1 MELRRVEVAWR
12 AFWMRSIAALL
23 PGPAISAPP
32 DWDSRPMRLLYL
44 RYERIGDVIMATA
57 PIRVI
62 KQAHPSLVIDVLV
75 TTAAA
80 PVLENNP
87 HIGEVLFLDRKA
99 RGGYLRALREVASRG
114 YDVVV
119 DGRLNNPPIFT
130 SAPMIMAA
138 ARAPY
143 RIGTGGGRADL
154 VYNIS
159 IPHYDK
165 RTHYMEASKT
175 IAVPFGVQPSSVDWR
190 PEIFLTA
197 AERAAANA
205 RWDPQEKRRLLVN
218 LSTSEAKRRWPDE
231 KFIAA
236 LRFVRERDPALDIG
250 IMALPI
256 EWESVQRIA
265 AAVGARAM
273 RTPLLRDAL
282 AFVGTTDLVF
292 TPDTGIS
299 HAASAF
305 NRPSVVFLPADY
317 YPYAPYD
324 TPGELVF
331 WPSATIGSLEVHHVT
346 PALAALIERFP
357 YLRGT
362 TR

>member
-23 PGPAISAPP
+23 PHPASSAPP
-32 DWDSRPMRLLYL
+32 DWDARPLRLLYL

-62 KQAHPSLVIDVLV
+62 KQAHPSLIIDALV
-75 TTAAA
+75 TTTGA
-80 PVLENNP
+80 PVLQNNP
-87 HIGEVLFLDRKA
+87 HLNEVLILDRNA
-99 RGGYLRALREVASRG
+99 RGGYVRALRNVARRR

-130 SAPMIMAA
+130 SAPLVMAA

-154 VYNIS
+154 VYNIR
-159 IPHYDK
+159 IPRYDK
-165 RTHYMEASKT
+165 RVHYMEASKT
-175 IAVPFGVQPSSVDWR
+175 IGAPFGVQAADVDWR

-197 AERAAANA
+197 SERAAAETA
-205 RWDPQEKRRLLVN
+205 WGDGGERRLLVN

-231 KFIAA
+231 KFTAA
-236 LRFVRERDPALDIG
+236 LRFVRELDPQINIG
-250 IMALPI
+250 IMALPS
-256 EWESVQRIA
+256 EAGSVDRIA
-265 AAVGARAM
+265 AALRARPM
-273 RTPLLRDAL
+273 RTPLLRQAL
-282 AFVGTTDLVF
+282 ALVGTTDLVF

-317 YPYAPYD
+317 HPYAPYD
-324 TPGELVF
+324 TPGTLVF
-331 WPSATIGSLEVHHVT
+331 WPSATIDSLEVSDVI
-346 PALAALIERFP
+346 PALASLLEQFP
-357 YLRGT
+357 GVRGS
-362 TR
+362 RG